1 MKKEELLKRALIL
14 NSIELA
20 FNERQDTYGL
30 EIEQVNENDNLFTAT
45 LFNAETL
52 ETIAEREGRYGDIK
66 RYVLSLPILK
76 AVSVDGE
83 SIRAWNII

>member
-14 NSIELA
+14 NSIELT

-83 SIRAWNII
+83 SIRA

>member
-14 NSIELA
+14 NSIELT